1 MLVMIKPSG
10 IIFVDGVCLV
20 YLVYEY
26 IGAGLHRTL
35 RDIGR
40 LMRIGGVVV
49 SVPLIELG
57 IWNAMM
63 KYLQLTGGDQ
73 FRLRE
78 FLPGTVIMKYQSDSD
93 YAQLFYV
100 VIQNFFKAFFTRE
113 YREITSVR

>member
-10 IIFVDGVCLV
+10 IIFVGGVCLV

-35 RDIGR
+35 RYIGR

-57 IWNAMM
+57 ICYLVLYGVHEDFYDNYYWFFADGLSNA
-63 KYLQLTGGDQ
+63 KEQDEKGHCQAYK
-73 FRLRE
+73 
-78 FLPGTVIMKYQSDSD
+78 VIRD
-93 YAQLFYV
+93 
-100 VIQNFFKAFFTRE
+100 
-113 YREITSVR
+113 EITNEFCWFEPVQSF